1 LHRER
6 QARVSYGAY
15 FAPSRDAP
23 TALSKPD
30 DLFEESPMIFALPV
44 IGKIAAAYAA
54 SKTSASSTAQ
64 NIIQQNLQA
73 GGGDTVNSA
82 SFAQTL
88 NNVGQ
93 ASGSTTSVS
102 TAKI

>member
-1 LHRER
+1 
-6 QARVSYGAY
+6 
-15 FAPSRDAP
+15 
-23 TALSKPD
+23 
-30 DLFEESPMIFALPV
+30 MIFALPLV
-44 IGKIAAAYAA
+44 GKIAAAYAA

-73 GGGDTVNSA
+73 GGGMVNSA

-93 ASGSTTSVS
+93 ASGSTASIS

>member
-1 LHRER
+1 
-6 QARVSYGAY
+6 
-15 FAPSRDAP
+15 
-23 TALSKPD
+23 
-30 DLFEESPMIFALPV
+30 MIFALPV

-73 GGGDTVNSA
+73 GGGGMVNSA
-82 SFAQTL
+82 SFAQAL

-93 ASGSTTSVS
+93 ASGSTASVS